1 LISPFPVTRYEIKS
15 FAKPAEIAALLSTHV
30 KSYTTYTRGDKHK
43 TFTGS
48 VSENGFRVVL
58 ARKKFERMGAI
69 RPSVSGDFRLSSE
82 STIIDV
88 TIKYDSY
95 LYLIPFVIFFI
106 FIASFNLQDNLLP
119 LLEAFST
126 HNIIGVLNYF
136 PPLLQP
142 FSFMIIVY
150 IALLISLVIQT
161 QSAKGTLEEIL
172 APLIIK

>member
-1 LISPFPVTRYEIKS
+1 MNIFPVVRYEIKS
-15 FAKPAEIAALLSTHV
+15 SAKPAEIAAFLSTHV
-30 KSYTTYTRGDKHK
+30 RPYATYTRGDEHK

-48 VSENGFRVVL
+48 VSESGFRVVL
-58 ARKKFERMGAI
+58 SRKKFERISAN

-95 LYLIPFVIFFI
+95 PFLIPFVIFI
-106 FIASFNLQDNLLP
+106 IVIASLNFQDNLLQ

-136 PPLLQP
+136 PPLLAP

-150 IALLISLVIQT
+150 IALLISLGIHAYF
-161 QSAKGTLEEIL
+161 AKERLEEIL
-172 APLIIK
+172 APLINK